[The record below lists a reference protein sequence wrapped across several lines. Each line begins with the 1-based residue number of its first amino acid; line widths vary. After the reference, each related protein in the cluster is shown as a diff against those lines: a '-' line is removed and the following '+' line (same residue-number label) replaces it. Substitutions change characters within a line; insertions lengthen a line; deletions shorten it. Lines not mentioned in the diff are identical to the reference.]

1 MQRIKKIG
9 TTHNG
14 ENFEYWDY
22 KNNTLNYH
30 EKLGKGYPSQVNHE
44 IITYS
49 QLDQDVFVQRSTNF
63 SENKTFVDIG
73 AAHPIAINNTYLLE
87 SKYNWSGVSFELGI
101 NDVCNFRNNAPL
113 EEYIDTWNKHRT
125 TPIITGDVLKKDL
138 KSIFKQY
145 NLPKTIDY
153 LSVDLEPPSLTYRVL
168 YNVINTGYTFNYI
181 TFETDEYRV
190 ESGEASQTEIN
201 LTRDFMKDNNYI
213 LVNSIPA
220 EDWYVHNSVYDENF
234 DYSMRRI

>member
-63 SENKTFVDIG
+63 LENKTFVDIG

-101 NDVCNFRNNAPL
+101 NAYLRKPFNIYALKGIVRQNL
-113 EEYIDTWNKHRT
+113 L
-125 TPIITGDVLKKDL
+125 LKKIQNDL
-138 KSIFKQY
+138 KMQIELKDELASKLKEDKLHFMGLVQEK
-145 NLPKTIDY
+145 L
-153 LSVDLEPPSLTYRVL
+153 
-168 YNVINTGYTFNYI
+168 
-181 TFETDEYRV
+181 TDE
-190 ESGEASQTEIN
+190 EKDT
-201 LTRDFMKDNNYI
+201 FMKELFNFF
-213 LVNSIPA
+213 
-220 EDWYVHNSVYDENF
+220 ENE
-234 DYSMRRI
+234 